1 MDLFLLISITV
12 VFLLIFKLYLNA
24 CKGFCKSKNQMDGKV
39 VIVTGANSG
48 IGYETA
54 LELARR
60 NAKVILACRN
70 MAKGEQAAKDIIK
83 LTGNE
88 KVFVHHL
95 DLSSLESV
103 RCFAKVMN
111 ENLERLDVLIH
122 NAGCTPKQGLH
133 LTKDNLELQFATNHF
148 GPFLLNHLLL
158 DLLKRSAPSRIIV
171 VSSIT
176 HLWARLDLE
185 NLNCEKYV
193 RDRYSI
199 YCSTKLANLLFVRE
213 LAKRLEG
220 TGVTVNA
227 VHPGGVKTGIF
238 RNARWFT
245 KYIILPIAYLFFKN
259 AEEGAQTSI
268 YLAVADE
275 VKNVS
280 GLYFV
285 DCKPSWTS
293 PTARNDKISIKL
305 WQISE
310 KLTGVKYNQE

>member
-1 MDLFLLISITV
+1 MELLSLLSGVVIFLLILKI
-12 VFLLIFKLYLNA
+12 YLNA
-24 CKGFCKSKNQMDGKV
+24 RKGFCKSKNQMEGKV

-60 NAKVILACRN
+60 KAKVILACRD
-70 MAKGEQAAKDIIK
+70 MAKGEKAADDIIK
-83 LTGNE
+83 LTEN
-88 KVFVHHL
+88 KNVFAHHL
-95 DLSSLESV
+95 DLSSLESI
-103 RCFAKVMN
+103 RCFAKEMN
-111 ENLERLDVLIH
+111 NILDRLDVLIH
-122 NAGCTPKQGLH
+122 NAGCFPKPGRH

-171 VSSIT
+171 VSSMT

-185 NLNCEKYV
+185 NLNCEKYE
-193 RDRYSI
+193 REPYFI

-220 TGVTVNA
+220 TGVTANA
-227 VHPGGVKTGIF
+227 VHPGGVRTGIF
-238 RNARWFT
+238 RNLHWFI
-245 KYIILPIAYLFFKN
+245 KYLILPIVYPFFKN

-275 VKNVS
+275 VKNIS

-293 PTARNDKISIKL
+293 PAARNDKTALKL
-305 WQISE
+305 WKISE
-310 KLTGVKYNQE
+310 KLTGIKYNQE